1 VKPRLSGCS
10 RAEKGNKEIATE
22 LGITVR
28 TVETHRARIMLKMGF
43 HSLTELIHFAIRAQ
57 IVPPPD
63 SLHLN

>member
-1 VKPRLSGCS
+1 
-10 RAEKGNKEIATE
+10 
-22 LGITVR
+22 
-28 TVETHRARIMLKMGF
+28 MLKMGF

>member
-1 VKPRLSGCS
+1 LLASG
-10 RAEKGNKEIATE
+10 KGNKEIASE